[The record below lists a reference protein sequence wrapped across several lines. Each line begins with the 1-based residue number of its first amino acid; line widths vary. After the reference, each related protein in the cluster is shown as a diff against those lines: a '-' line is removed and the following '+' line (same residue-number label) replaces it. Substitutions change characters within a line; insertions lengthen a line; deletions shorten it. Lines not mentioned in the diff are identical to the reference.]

1 MRSGSECRRRT
12 PTAKRMIFDTRG
24 ATAAIFAISLPVL
37 VGMGALAVDVGI
49 WNVQKRQAQGAA
61 DQAAFSAATSSL
73 AGNVPANVAADAR
86 AIAAGMGFT
95 HDPVNGYAVAVSNPP
110 TSGQFAGDNAYW
122 EVVVTEPQAT
132 WFAGYLMGGGSATV
146 NARAV
151 AGGASGGNACIIG
164 LDGTAAS
171 TVRVW
176 GSGIISSNKC
186 AVFSNS
192 NSSDAL
198 VCGGSCT
205 INASTYAVGGNR
217 VQGSG
222 TLQGPVH
229 ATGRSPIVDPY
240 ADVTVSP
247 PGSCTTANNSPVN
260 NATLTPN
267 YYCNLNIS
275 NNVTLSPGIYYANK
289 LSVSGNL
296 NAPSGVTII
305 LLSTAN
311 DVFTTNGT
319 SSINI
324 EASKSGAY
332 AGIAIMSLTSSNSVM
347 TFNGN
352 TTFRTTG
359 ALYFPNR
366 AMSFSG
372 SFDDT
377 KCTQIVAK
385 RIEIT
390 GNANMDHQCPGS
402 GIRSP
407 GGSTVALME

>member
-1 MRSGSECRRRT
+1 MRSGNDRRRLT
-12 PTAKRMIFDTRG
+12 PTAKRMIFDQRG

-61 DQAAFSAATSSL
+61 DQAAYSAAVSSK
-73 AGNVPANVAADAR
+73 AGNDLANVTSDAR
-86 AIAAGMGFT
+86 AITASMGFS
-95 HDPVNGYAVAVSNPP
+95 HDPVNGVAVAVSNPP
-110 TSGQFAGDNAYW
+110 TAGQFAGDAGYW
-122 EVVVTEPQAT
+122 EVTVTEPQAT
-132 WFAGYLMGGGSATV
+132 WLAGYLFGGTATV

-164 LDGTAAS
+164 LNTTESD

-176 GSGIISSNKC
+176 GSGVIDSPGCN
-186 AVFSNS
+186 VFSNS
-192 NSSDAL
+192 NSSQAL

-205 INASTYAVGGNR
+205 IRASTYAVGDHR

-222 TLQGPVH
+222 DLLGAVN
-229 ATGRSPIVDPY
+229 ATGRSPVVDPY

-247 PGSCTTANNSPVN
+247 PGSCTTANNSPAN
-260 NATLTPN
+260 NFNLTPN
-267 YYCNLNIS
+267 YYCALNIS
-275 NNVTLSPGIYYANK
+275 NTVNLSPGVYYANT
-289 LSVSGNL
+289 LSVSGTL

-305 LLSTAN
+305 LLSTGN
-311 DVFTTNGT
+311 NVFSTNG
-319 SSINI
+319 SPVINI
-324 EASKSGAY
+324 TAPATGAY
-332 AGIAIMSLTSSNSVM
+332 AGIAIMSLTSSSSVM

-366 AMSFSG
+366 AMKFLG
-372 SFDDT
+372 SFDNT
-377 KCTQIVAK
+377 KCTQLVANK
-385 RIEIT
+385 IEIT
-390 GNANMDHQCPGS
+390 GNANMHHNCPGA